1 MNEYARHNRF
11 WYRLFLLRCLCH
23 AWNLCATSLRPWW
36 QRWQETRLWHIKN
49 THTLLLGR
57 EELEKYE
64 FRLLPVLGLPQEEI
78 GYRRLRFS
86 VVYRR
91 RVQLSMRFDVNISS
105 HQNIE
110 EREAY

>member
-1 MNEYARHNRF
+1 MPCLEFVRDEPSTLVATLARD
-11 WYRLFLLRCLCH
+11 
-23 AWNLCATSLRPWW
+23 ATVA
-36 QRWQETRLWHIKN
+36 HKN